1 MATKLKFG
9 STSAMSSPTPKLANY
24 IFRTVLIVT
33 TAFTIWL
40 AGTQLIAE
48 SAKFELTLAAKIL
61 DFLAWGIGR
70 LFGFVDEKEVKNG

>member
-1 MATKLKFG
+1 MATKVQFG
-9 STSAMSSPTPKLANY
+9 NADAISSPTPKWANY
-24 IFRTVLIVT
+24 IFRTVLIIT

-48 SAKFELTLAAKIL
+48 SAKFELTLVAKIV

-70 LFGFVDEKEVKNG
+70 LFGLVDEDKAR

>member
-1 MATKLKFG
+1 MSTKVKFG
-9 STSAMSSPTPKLANY
+9 NAEAIANPTPKMANY

-48 SAKFELTLAAKIL
+48 SAKFELTLVAKIV
-61 DFLAWGIGR
+61 DFLAWGVGR
-70 LFGFVDEKEVKNG
+70 LFGVVDDKEGN

>member
-1 MATKLKFG
+1 MATKVQFG
-9 STSAMSSPTPKLANY
+9 NADAISSPTPKLANY
-24 IFRTVLIVT
+24 IFRTVLIIT

-48 SAKFELTLAAKIL
+48 SAKFELTLVAKIV

-70 LFGFVDEKEVKNG
+70 LFGLVDEKEVK

>member
-1 MATKLKFG
+1 MAKKLQFG
-9 STSAMSSPTPKLANY
+9 NANAMASPTPKLANY

-48 SAKFELTLAAKIL
+48 TAKFELTLAAKII

-70 LFGFVDEKEVKNG
+70 LFGIVDEEKKK